1 MSRLLFPSNSLTNIL
16 SRRGSSGESAIT
28 ATGEIP
34 EGNAPRKRRKL
45 ADDEVSKVELE
56 RQLAGWT
63 ALGQEISAF
72 NLQHVKSTS
81 RLVFSFVEGPL
92 VQALRSG
99 EW

>member
-1 MSRLLFPSNSLTNIL
+1 MYTLLQLVLRKRHRAHPLTNIL

-56 RQLAGWT
+56 RQLAYENT
-63 ALGQEISAF
+63 PAQLTI
-72 NLQHVKSTS
+72 
-81 RLVFSFVEGPL
+81 
-92 VQALRSG
+92 LRTEEPEPTGLLRMRTPSD
-99 EW
+99 WLT